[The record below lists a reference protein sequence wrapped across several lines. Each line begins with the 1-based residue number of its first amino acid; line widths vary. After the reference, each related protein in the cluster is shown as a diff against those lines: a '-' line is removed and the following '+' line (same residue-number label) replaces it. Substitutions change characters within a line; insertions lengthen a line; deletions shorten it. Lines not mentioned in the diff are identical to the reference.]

1 MPDVPIEFV
10 TRAMVPEDEALIC
23 NSYLLG
29 CHSSWPLKLVPGSL
43 YFKPQ
48 GHILRFLLQSAQT
61 TVACFPEDPG
71 EILGYAIHQSLP
83 EALVLHYIY
92 VKRSRAGTGGRLLK
106 SILDGKQLVIATHVC
121 ENFTKLRAK
130 LAPRRMVYDPYL
142 IRRLMELS

>member
-1 MPDVPIEFV
+1 
-10 TRAMVPEDEALIC
+10 
-23 NSYLLG
+23 
-29 CHSSWPLKLVPGSL
+29 
-43 YFKPQ
+43 
-48 GHILRFLLQSAQT
+48 
-61 TVACFPEDPG
+61 
-71 EILGYAIHQSLP
+71 
-83 EALVLHYIY
+83 LVLHYIY